1 MSSIG
6 MRATA
11 CCAVALG
18 LMILPAR
25 STQADA
31 ARAPGA
37 TTVAGAPRL
46 PTRVELTA
54 PEDKDLK
61 LCADQGFVDTDTRKT
76 RLEGSVALT
85 WKNGMQLRSPRA
97 EVVLGSP
104 ASGAFHHI
112 SAEPL
117 PAAPVELR
125 LPDGLELKSIVGD
138 TIHVRDSKPRE
149 MRIEGDATVEWANG
163 LQMKASRARVTLLET
178 GPGRWGRV
186 RVEPLAADPA
196 ARGWPHSYHEPPAS
210 IGFRYRT

>member
-11 CCAVALG
+11 CCAAALG

-25 STQADA
+25 STKAAA
-31 ARAPGA
+31 ARAAGA
-37 TTVAGAPRL
+37 TAVAGAPQL

-61 LCADQGFVDTDTRKT
+61 LCADQAFLDSDTHKV

-85 WKNGMQLRSPRA
+85 WKNGMQLQSPRA

-104 ASGAFHHI
+104 ASDGVSHV

-117 PAAPVELR
+117 PDAPVELR
-125 LPDGLELKSIVGD
+125 LPDGLELKSVVGD
-138 TIHVRDSKPRE
+138 RIIYSDLQPPE
-149 MRIEGDATVEWANG
+149 MRVEGSVTLSWANG

-186 RVEPLAADPA
+186 RVEPLPADPTD
-196 ARGWPHSYHEPPAS
+196 G
-210 IGFRYRT
+210 